1 MKGEELG
8 KMEHVEGGSEGD
20 VKGDVKGDEGGVG
33 EIAWDESM

>member
-8 KMEHVEGGSEGD
+8 KMEDVEGGSEGD

-33 EIAWDESM
+33 EIVWDESM